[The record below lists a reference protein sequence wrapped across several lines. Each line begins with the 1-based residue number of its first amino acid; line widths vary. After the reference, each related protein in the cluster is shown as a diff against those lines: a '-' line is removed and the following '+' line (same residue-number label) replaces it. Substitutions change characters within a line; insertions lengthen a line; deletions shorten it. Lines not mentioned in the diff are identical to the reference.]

1 MNDSIPFFAWQT
13 TPLEILSFVLS
24 VLTVLLNIRQ
34 IHWAW
39 LFSILSSALYGFVF
53 FSSRLYGDSG
63 LQMVFVV
70 VSVYGWYCWLQGDK
84 QSQEMPVTSLN
95 LMQRFAA
102 ILAWLSVFV
111 ILSLFLKTYTDS
123 DVPYMDGFL
132 TAGSLVGQL
141 LLSRKKI
148 ENWLIWIAVDVLYV
162 GLYLSKGLMLTA
174 ILYGIFVVLAA
185 IGLKQWSAACRV

>member
-39 LFSILSSALYGFVF
+39 LFSILSSALYGIVF

-70 VSVYGWYCWLQGDK
+70 VSVYGWYCWLQGGK

-111 ILSLFLKTYTDS
+111 ILSLFLKSFTDT

>member
-39 LFSILSSALYGFVF
+39 LFSILSSALYGIVF

-70 VSVYGWYCWLQGDK
+70 VSVYGWYCWLQGGK

-111 ILSLFLKTYTDS
+111 ILSLFLKSFTDT

-148 ENWLIWIAVDVLYV
+148 ENWLIWIAVDILYV

>member
-39 LFSILSSALYGFVF
+39 LFSILSSALYGIVF

-162 GLYLSKGLMLTA
+162 GLYLSKGLVLTA

>member
-39 LFSILSSALYGFVF
+39 LFILSSALYGIVF

>member
-70 VSVYGWYCWLQGDK
+70 VSVYGWYCWLQGGK

-111 ILSLFLKTYTDS
+111 ILSLFLKSFTDT

-162 GLYLSKGLMLTA
+162 GLYLSKGLVLTA

>member
-13 TPLEILSFVLS
+13 TPLELLSFVLS

-39 LFSILSSALYGFVF
+39 LFSILSSALYGIVF

-63 LQMVFVV
+63 LQIVFVV
-70 VSVYGWYCWLQGDK
+70 VSVYGWYCWLQGAEH
-84 QSQEMPVTSLN
+84 SQELPVTRLN

-111 ILSLFLKTYTDS
+111 ILSLFLKSFTDT

-185 IGLKQWSAACRV
+185 IGLKQWSAACRA

>member
-1 MNDSIPFFAWQT
+1 MNDTIPFFAWQT
-13 TPLEILSFVLS
+13 TPLELLSFVLS

-39 LFSILSSALYGFVF
+39 LFSILSSALYGVVF
-53 FSSRLYGDSG
+53 FLSRLYGDSG
-63 LQMVFVV
+63 LQLVFVLA
-70 VSVYGWYCWLQGDK
+70 SVYGWYCWLHGDDQHK
-84 QSQEMPVTSLN
+84 ALPVTSLT

-102 ILAWLSVFV
+102 VLAWLVGFV
-111 ILSLFLKTYTDS
+111 ILSLFLKSFTDT

-148 ENWLIWIAVDVLYV
+148 ENWSIWIVVDVLYV
-162 GLYLSKGLMLTA
+162 SLYLSKGLMLTA

-185 IGLKQWSAACRV
+185 IGLKQWSTACRA

>member
-13 TPLEILSFVLS
+13 TPLELLSFVLS

-39 LFSILSSALYGFVF
+39 LFSILSSALYGIVF

>member
-39 LFSILSSALYGFVF
+39 LFSILSSALYGIVF
-53 FSSRLYGDSG
+53 FSTRLYGDSG

-70 VSVYGWYCWLQGDK
+70 VSVYGWYCWLQGGK

-111 ILSLFLKTYTDS
+111 ILSLFLKSFTDT

>member
-13 TPLEILSFVLS
+13 TPLELLSFVLS

-39 LFSILSSALYGFVF
+39 LFSILSSALYGIVF

-70 VSVYGWYCWLQGDK
+70 VSVYGWYCWLQGGK

-102 ILAWLSVFV
+102 ILAWLSGFV
-111 ILSLFLKTYTDS
+111 ILSLFLKTYTDT

-162 GLYLSKGLMLTA
+162 GLYLSKGLVLTA

>member
-13 TPLEILSFVLS
+13 TPLELLSFVLS

-39 LFSILSSALYGFVF
+39 LFSILSSALYGIVF

-63 LQMVFVV
+63 LQIVFVV
-70 VSVYGWYCWLQGDK
+70 VSVYGWYCWLQGGK

-111 ILSLFLKTYTDS
+111 ILSLFLKSFTDT

>member
-13 TPLEILSFVLS
+13 TPLELLSFVLS

-39 LFSILSSALYGFVF
+39 LFSILSSALYGIVF

-70 VSVYGWYCWLQGDK
+70 VSVYGWYCWLQGSK

-102 ILAWLSVFV
+102 ILAWLSGFV
-111 ILSLFLKTYTDS
+111 ILSLFLKTYTDT

-162 GLYLSKGLMLTA
+162 GLYLSKGLVLTA

>member
-39 LFSILSSALYGFVF
+39 LFSILSSALYGIVF